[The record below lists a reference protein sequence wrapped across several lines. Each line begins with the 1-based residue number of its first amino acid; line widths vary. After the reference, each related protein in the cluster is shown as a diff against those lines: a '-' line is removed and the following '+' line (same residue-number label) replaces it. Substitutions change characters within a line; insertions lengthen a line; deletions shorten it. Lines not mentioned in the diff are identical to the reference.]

1 VYRLGEGFIKSSSAE
16 KDLGVLMNEKLDMS
30 QIVLLQSGR
39 PGLLQKRGGQQGEG
53 SDCLPLLCPH
63 EAPSG
68 VLHPGLGPSVQ
79 EGGGAVGEGPEEGH

>member
-1 VYRLGEGFIKSSSAE
+1 MYRLGEGFIKSSSAE

-63 EAPSG
+63 EILPEIF
-68 VLHPGLGPSVQ
+68 LPGLGPSAQ
-79 EGGGAVGEGPEEGH
+79 KKMYSS